1 MFVQVVVPV
10 EGELVV
16 ANGQV
21 PLDLVHVVVDDLAVV
36 LVIML
41 VMIFPSFVS
50 AHVNVLLTG
59 AMAVA
64 VTVAMPVA
72 LQSVIVT

>member
-41 VMIFPSFVS
+41 VIFPSFVS

>member
-1 MFVQVVVPV
+1 MQVVVPV

-41 VMIFPSFVS
+41 VIFPSFVS

>member
-36 LVIML
+36 LVIMI
-41 VMIFPSFVS
+41 VIFPSFVS